1 MLQLSILLLEYAYQV
16 MQACTKVTIDAQEF
30 NHVLAPLRLLKRLSL
45 SRVEGL
51 KGDLQ
56 IFATDLENLLTPTFT
71 KLNLRKRKRA
81 KNVCV
86 KFEQL
91 SW

>member
-1 MLQLSILLLEYAYQV
+1 MLQLSVLLLEYAYQM

-56 IFATDLENLLTPTFT
+56 IVTINLGNLLAPTFT
-71 KLNLRKRKRA
+71 KLNLRKRKRV
-81 KNVCV
+81 KNVCP
-86 KFEQL
+86 KIEEP
-91 SW
+91 

>member
-1 MLQLSILLLEYAYQV
+1 MQYVLQLSVLLLEYAYQV

-56 IFATDLENLLTPTFT
+56 IVTINMGNLLMPTFEAQF
-71 KLNLRKRKRA
+71 KKEKKSKKCMSEN
-81 KNVCV
+81 
-86 KFEQL
+86 
-91 SW
+91 